1 MDEYITKMIKAGYAP
16 EEIFEKAKT
25 EFEKQRIAEE
35 KLKKQQQI
43 EKARKE
49 IKQKQVEKARK
60 EMIAAT
66 ANYVE
71 LLDPGIKISKEDI
84 QEIDKTI
91 AELEEAETASK
102 INKTTYDDPI
112 FTFLKKIGAI

>member
-49 IKQKQVEKARK
+49 
-60 EMIAAT
+60 MIAAT

-102 INKTTYDDPI
+102 MNKTTYDDPI

>member
-25 EFEKQRIAEE
+25 EFEKQRAAEE
-35 KLKKQQQI
+35 KLK
-43 EKARKE
+43 
-49 IKQKQVEKARK
+49 KQKQVEKARK

-71 LLDPGIKISKEDI
+71 LLDPSIKISKEDI

-91 AELEEAETASK
+91 AELEKAETASK

>member
-25 EFEKQRIAEE
+25 EFEKQRTAEE
-35 KLKKQQQI
+35 KLK
-43 EKARKE
+43 
-49 IKQKQVEKARK
+49 KQKQVEKARK

-71 LLDPGIKISKEDI
+71 LLNPGIKLSKEDI

-91 AELEEAETASK
+91 AELEVAETASK
-102 INKTTYDDPI
+102 MNKTTYDDPI